1 MNGAPGEDKNGW
13 HRKLMADNLA
23 TDTAL
28 TLAPGRIAAR
38 VNYVVIK

>member
-1 MNGAPGEDKNGW
+1 MNGEDKNGW

-28 TLAPGRIAAR
+28 TLAPGRRAR